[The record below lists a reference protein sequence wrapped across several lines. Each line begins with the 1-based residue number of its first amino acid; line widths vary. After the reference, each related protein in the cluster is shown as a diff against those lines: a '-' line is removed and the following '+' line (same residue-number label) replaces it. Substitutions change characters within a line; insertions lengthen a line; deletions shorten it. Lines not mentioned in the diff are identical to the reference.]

1 MEQVGE
7 GERVPE
13 QPLQAVGEKDF
24 FRKASPAQTSS
35 TYLLLEVAR
44 PPKIIYST
52 WK

>member
-24 FRKASPAQTSS
+24 FRKASQIKQAQ
-35 TYLLLEVAR
+35 TYLLLEVDHQ
-44 PPKIIYST
+44 K
-52 WK
+52 